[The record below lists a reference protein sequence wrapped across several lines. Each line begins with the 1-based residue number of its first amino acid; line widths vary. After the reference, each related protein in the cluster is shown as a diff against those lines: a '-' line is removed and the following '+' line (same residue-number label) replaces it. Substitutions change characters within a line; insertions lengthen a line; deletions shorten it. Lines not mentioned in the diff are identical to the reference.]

1 MKIAC
6 RLINLITRKIAWFI
20 LVKKFTCMPK
30 IWFNKDN
37 LTTYKSLKT
46 NIDCLMKK
54 KN

>member
-30 IWFNKDN
+30 IRLNKSYN
-37 LTTYKSLKT
+37 LQEF
-46 NIDCLMKK
+46 
-54 KN
+54 KNEY